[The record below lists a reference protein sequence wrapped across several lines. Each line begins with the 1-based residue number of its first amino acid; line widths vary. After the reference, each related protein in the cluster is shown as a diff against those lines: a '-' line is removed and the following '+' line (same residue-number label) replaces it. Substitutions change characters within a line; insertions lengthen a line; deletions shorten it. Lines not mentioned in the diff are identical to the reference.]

1 MYLHDWEN
9 TGLEGL
15 KEDFR
20 ITDADLA
27 GVSILIASYT
37 YENYSGAA
45 IVLLEKDGKLFEVT
59 GGHCSCHGLEEQWEP
74 GETSIHALIRA
85 LNGKSR
91 WLPYGVDTADPEELK
106 VWWAVH
112 EYVFWNFEGDYLD

>member
-15 KEDFR
+15 KADFR

-37 YENYSGAA
+37 YENYSGDAF
-45 IVLLEKDGKLFEVT
+45 VLFEKDGKLYEVA

-85 LNGKSR
+85 LNGRSR
-91 WLPYGVDTADPEELK
+91 WRPYDYDPDGPDELK
-106 VWWAVH
+106 TWRAIW
-112 EYVFWNFEGDYLD
+112 EYVVWNFDGDYLD